1 MTYENMSG
9 ILADVVSFI
18 KSFVYYMKLFINGF
32 KTEYSFRG
40 DEYPEDDEG

>member
-1 MTYENMSG
+1 MNYENLSG

-32 KTEYSFRG
+32 KTEYTFPA
-40 DEYPEDDEG
+40 E